1 MTTLPKPSTPGPDDS
16 YSPVDSHAT
25 RVSTWCVHLIKFPRK
40 WRFKKM
46 ALLPPRSS
54 FHPVPIGKL
63 RPFHPAYTLLGRR
76 SASHDTRFVAPA
88 MKYHV
93 EASSFESL
101 AELQQTL
108 GEARHLFFAHTLCP
122 YAERVWLA
130 FEETGKEAALVH
142 VDLSKKPAWFRE
154 VSPNM
159 LVPTVL
165 HDGKVHVESMD
176 ILQWLLNDTVR
187 STSTISE
194 CVAACL
200 DACGG
205 NAGSWRVG
213 SSISQRQVDALEHAL
228 KRTLSPRYAARRE
241 ASGLSLHI
249 PDHGRFDG
257 RLRRRHTHPL
267 RRCRRRLDPGDDASP
282 QLYGHLCEPRALWKG
297 DERSWPRLLR
307 LSDYEHLRVSL
318 ASGGKPCLTQ
328 GGLLPEK

>member
-1 MTTLPKPSTPGPDDS
+1 
-16 YSPVDSHAT
+16 
-25 RVSTWCVHLIKFPRK
+25 
-40 WRFKKM
+40 M

-228 KRTLSPRYAARRE
+228 KRTLSPDMRLVEKLAVYPFIYRTMAVLTVAYGVDIRTLCGGAVGDWIQEMTRRPSCMATSANPE
-241 ASGLSLHI
+241 RFGKAMR
-249 PDHGRFDG
+249 DHGLDFFDY
-257 RLRRRHTHPL
+257 RTTSIFEYHSQAEENL
-267 RRCRRRLDPGDDASP
+267 
-282 QLYGHLCEPRALWKG
+282 
-297 DERSWPRLLR
+297 
-307 LSDYEHLRVSL
+307 V
-318 ASGGKPCLTQ
+318 
-328 GGLLPEK
+328 